1 MKPGIAFVESGHD
14 RMCHLRDR
22 DLVIICGMTATTESS
37 PEHLLREW
45 QSRAELA
52 LFAYNRAASRCRS
65 WDTRLGGLIAVLS
78 AIVGTSV
85 FATLQ
90 NDVSV
95 GAKIAVG
102 MISVVAAVVAGVQA
116 FATLS
121 KRAYEYE
128 RAARVFG
135 SLRREIEEARSLLRN
150 DPNMMAARVL
160 ELRLMLDDAAK
171 DSPNAPPRIWNR
183 ARREMKGEF
192 TGTEHL
198 VRWARGLPP
207 PSTLGSGEPEVGE
220 G

>member
-1 MKPGIAFVESGHD
+1 MD
-14 RMCHLRDR
+14 
-22 DLVIICGMTATTESS
+22 ATTERL

-45 QSRAELA
+45 QSRAALA
-52 LFAYNRAASRCRS
+52 LFAYNRAASRCRA

-102 MISVVAAVVAGVQA
+102 MISVTAAVVAGVQA

-128 RAARVFG
+128 RAARIFG
-135 SLRREIEEARSLLRN
+135 SIRREIEETRWLLHG
-150 DPNMMAARVL
+150 DPDVTAARVS
-160 ELRLMLDDAAK
+160 ELRLRLDEAARDA
-171 DSPNAPPRIWNR
+171 PNAPPRIWNR

-192 TGTEHL
+192 TGTERL
-198 VRWARGLPP
+198 IRRVRGLPP
-207 PSTLGSGEPEVGE
+207 PSTLGTGEFKVGEP
-220 G
+220 